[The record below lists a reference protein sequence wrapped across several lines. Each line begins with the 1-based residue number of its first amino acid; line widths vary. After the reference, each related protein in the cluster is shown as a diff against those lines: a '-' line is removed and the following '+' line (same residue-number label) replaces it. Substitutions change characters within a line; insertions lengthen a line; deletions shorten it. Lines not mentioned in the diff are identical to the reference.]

1 MSLRAAQLFAV
12 ASACVALGT
21 GLAACGGQSHDKT
34 ATVKLTELANNQE
47 NGSSPGSPATGGL
60 VTGDQGAQP
69 APKPPSAGAQQQ
81 PSGTGGNAE
90 GKAIF
95 AQSCAS
101 CHTLAAAGAS
111 GSVGPNLDQLKPGKA
126 AIATQVTKG
135 GGAMPAFGGTL
146 APKQIDAVAAYVA
159 AVAGS

>member
-1 MSLRAAQLFAV
+1 MLLRAAQLFAV
-12 ASACVALGT
+12 ACACAALGT
-21 GLAACGGQSHDKT
+21 GLAACGGQNADKS

-69 APKPPSAGAQQQ
+69 TPKAPSAGAPQK
-81 PSGTGGNAE
+81 PPATGGNAE

-95 AQSCAS
+95 TQSCAS

-111 GSVGPNLDQLKPGKA
+111 GAVGPNLDQLKPSEA

-135 GGAMPAFGGTL
+135 GGGMPAFGGTL
-146 APKQIDAVAAYVA
+146 APKQISAVAAYVA

>member
-1 MSLRAAQLFAV
+1 MVLRAAQLVAV
-12 ASACVALGT
+12 ACACVALGT
-21 GLAACGGQSHDKT
+21 GLAACGGSHDKT

-47 NGSSPGSPATGGL
+47 NGSSPGSPSTGRL
-60 VTGDQGAQP
+60 VTGAQGAQP
-69 APKPPSAGAQQQ
+69 APQQQSPGAQQQ

-111 GSVGPNLDQLKPGKA
+111 GSVGPNLDQLKPSEA

-135 GGAMPAFGGTL
+135 GGGMPAFGGTL
-146 APKQIDAVAAYVA
+146 APKQINAVAAYVA